1 MALEYV
7 QALVKRVAMG
17 GRPTDAGSADLLD
30 KAEVSIGKKAA
41 GQRHPEIVDQ
51 PEPRTIFVRKNVRTN
66 RFVHIS
72 FLNQSGPRGA
82 AMVANILPILADF
95 DLLSEPR

>member
-1 MALEYV
+1 MALQYV
-7 QALVKRVAMG
+7 KALVGRVAMG

-30 KAEVSIGKKAA
+30 EAEVSVGKKAA

-51 PEPRTIFVRKNVRTN
+51 PERPTVLIRKNIRRN

-72 FLNQSGPRGA
+72 FLNQSGRARA
-82 AMVANILPILADF
+82 AMVANLLPILADF
-95 DLLSEPR
+95 DSV